1 MNLEGIFLGKICH
14 QLPGFKQR
22 PSGYIFK
29 ALIASRMTTLHQ
41 QKAIHQ
47 PGSKATSIK
56 RKMPLDLNVI
66 HVAPV
71 ENSMRSQ
78 KTISLHSFLTT
89 LLKENLTV

>member
-1 MNLEGIFLGKICH
+1 MNLEDIILDKSAIAFLASSKDR
-14 QLPGFKQR
+14 QA
-22 PSGYIFK
+22 PSSS
-29 ALIASRMTTLHQ
+29 ALIANRMTTLHQ

-71 ENSMRSQ
+71 ENSMRS
-78 KTISLHSFLTT
+78 
-89 LLKENLTV
+89 